1 MHLGINSKLGVLC
14 IFLISTNLYGS
25 IDDYYL
31 YDTESNPSNIGLT
44 GLLETPNARLMSP
57 ASLRFSF
64 SSSFPNEFTT
74 VTATPFSWME
84 ASYRYSEVKNKRYG
98 PSIYSKNQ
106 SWKDK
111 AFDLKFKVSE
121 ESRYRP
127 AIALGLIDFAG
138 TGVFASEYIAMTKEI
153 GSFDVSMGIGW
164 GLLGSANNISNPL
177 KEINEKFESRARV
190 TELGGDLNLQNYFR
204 GETALFGGVEY
215 SLKKYGLRFVLEYD
229 TTNPDKNLF
238 NPIAVESRFNLGV
251 NYSYSENLNGGFS
264 FERGTNFRLFFS
276 LKGNFLKDTIKK
288 PKPKSVIRLNKEQ
301 QNKSREDPSL
311 FYRSLNKSLQDETIY
326 IQGATLKKNYVDI
339 SVATPRFSS
348 IPRTVGRT
356 ARIVSALS
364 DNDIEQINIRT
375 MNGDLEVA
383 ELTINRK
390 EFDSTNNFK
399 GSVREIVNK
408 SSLISPTNPTLYSN
422 ANFQPRVKFPE
433 FTWSMSPALKHQIG
447 GPEGFYL
454 GQLWWRTDTTLKL
467 RRGVSLYTSFGINIY
482 DTFNDLNNPSD
493 SKLPHVRSD
502 IQDYLSEGKN
512 NLQKMKLEYMFSP
525 YKDVFVRTDL
535 GLIEEMFGGIGG
547 EIYYRPFN
555 KRFSTGLSLHRVK
568 QREYKQRFGFRD
580 YETTTGHLALY
591 YDFFDGVSA
600 QLYAGKYLAGD
611 KGITLD
617 LSRRYKSGF
626 SLGVFATKTNVS
638 KEIFGEGSF
647 DKGFYFSIPTELFYS
662 DYRTGNISFG
672 LHPLTKD
679 AGSFLTI
686 HNSLFS
692 ILGDTNKFNIERD
705 IDDLTK

>member
-1 MHLGINSKLGVLC
+1 MLLSMNLSSSIN
-14 IFLISTNLYGS
+14 
-25 IDDYYL
+25 DYYL
-31 YDTESNPSNIGLT
+31 HNIESNPSNVGLT
-44 GLLETPNARLMSP
+44 GLLETPNARFMGP

-84 ASYRYSEVKNKRYG
+84 ASYRYTEVKNKLYG
-98 PSIYSKNQ
+98 PSSYSGNQ

-111 AFDLKFKVSE
+111 AFDLKVKISD
-121 ESRYRP
+121 ESKFRP
-127 AIALGLIDFAG
+127 AIAVGLIDLAG
-138 TGVFASEYIAMTKEI
+138 TGIFSSEYVAMTKEV
-153 GSFDVSMGIGW
+153 GPFDLSLGLGW

-177 KEINEKFESRARV
+177 KELNEKFSSRARV
-190 TELGGDLNLQNYFR
+190 TELGGDFNLQNYFR
-204 GETALFGGVEY
+204 GDSAIFGGVEY
-215 SLKKYGLRFVLEYD
+215 NLRKYGLRFVLEYD
-229 TTNPDKNLF
+229 TTNPDENSF
-238 NPIAVESRFNLGV
+238 NPVEVDSRINMGV

-276 LKGNFLKDTIKK
+276 FKGNFFSDTIKK
-288 PKPKSVIRLNKEQ
+288 PKPKSVIRLNAEQ
-301 QNKSREDPSL
+301 QIKSREDPGI
-311 FYRSLNKSLQDETIY
+311 FYRSLNLSLQDETIY
-326 IQGATLKKNYVDI
+326 IQGATLKDNEVDV
-339 SVATPRFSS
+339 SVASPRFSS
-348 IPRTVGRT
+348 MPRTVGRT

-364 DNDIEQINIRT
+364 DNNIEQINVRT

-383 ELTINRK
+383 EFKLNRK
-390 EFDSTNNFK
+390 EFDSANSFK
-399 GSVREIVNK
+399 GSIKEIVNK
-408 SSLISPTNPTLYSN
+408 SSIISPENPPLYSK
-422 ANFQPRVKFPE
+422 ATFQPRVKFPE

-467 RRGVSLYTSFGINIY
+467 RRGLSLYTSFGVNIY
-482 DTFNDLNNPSD
+482 DTFNDFNNPSD

-502 IQDYLSEGKN
+502 IQDYLKEGKN

-525 YKDVFVRTDL
+525 FKDVFVRADF
-535 GLIEEMFGGIGG
+535 GLIEEMFGGVGG

-555 KRFSTGLSLHRVK
+555 KRFSTGLMLHRVK
-568 QREYKQRFGFRD
+568 QREYKQRLGFRD
-580 YETTTGHLALY
+580 YKTTTGHLALY
-591 YDFFDGVSA
+591 YDLTEGVSA
-600 QLYAGKYLAGD
+600 QVYAGKYLAGD
-611 KGITLD
+611 KGVTLD

-647 DKGFYFSIPTELFYS
+647 DKGFYFSIPTKLFYS

-679 AGSFLTI
+679 AGSFLTV

-692 ILGDTNKFNIERD
+692 ILGDSNRLNILRD
-705 IDDLTK
+705 IDDLTN